1 MLSLKTCSF
10 CGGSVNLGEG
20 TLLVRN
26 DGSINWYCSSKCRKS
41 SVFLKRDPRRFK
53 WTTITRQA
61 REKRKEKKKEK
72 KKATRRDG

>member
-26 DGSINWYCSSKCRKS
+26 DGSINWYCSSKCRKNS
-41 SVFLKRDPRRFK
+41 ISLKRDPRRFK

-61 REKRKEKKKEK
+61 RERRVK
-72 KKATRRDG
+72 KKAGRRDG